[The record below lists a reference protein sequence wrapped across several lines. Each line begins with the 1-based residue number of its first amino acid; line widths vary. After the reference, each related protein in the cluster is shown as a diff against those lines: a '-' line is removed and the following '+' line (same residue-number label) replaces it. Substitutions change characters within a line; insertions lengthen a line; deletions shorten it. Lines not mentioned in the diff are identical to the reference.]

1 MQNTSAQSTVNKPR
15 MTPALLDGV
24 VTLSGLAIAI
34 GSFFHAEIMIWWAGA

>member
-1 MQNTSAQSTVNKPR
+1 MQHINEYSNATSQR
-15 MTPALLDGV
+15 MTPALLDGL